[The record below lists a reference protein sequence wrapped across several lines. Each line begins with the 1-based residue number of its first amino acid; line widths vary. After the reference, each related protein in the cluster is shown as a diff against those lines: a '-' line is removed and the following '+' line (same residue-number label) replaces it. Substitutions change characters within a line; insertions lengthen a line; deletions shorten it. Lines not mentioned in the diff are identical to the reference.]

1 MLDRKRIIK
10 IEITSPAGRK
20 LVVAEKDQF
29 SFPRVFIDDMPV
41 SNIIIIKG
49 RDLPQFEIDKN
60 IYVITYMKNG
70 DRLRYPAAVRMS
82 LTDQLNVQLRSDYGT
97 LMEERRRYFKVEAD
111 IECSVLGY
119 MREED
124 NLIELEEPIKAS
136 IKNISIG
143 GIFLACSEGE
153 LFTLG
158 DSLLLSFRIEGE
170 TVDAMAKVLRIQR
183 NHERDVE
190 GYGCQFVNPDPT
202 QEELFAQFVYNVQ
215 LRKRIEQMERDEQ
228 LQEAMQRVKSADEG

>member
-49 RDLPQFEIDKN
+49 RDLPEFEIDKN

-97 LMEERRRYFKVEAD
+97 LMEERRRYFKVDAD
-111 IECSVLGY
+111 IECSILGY
-119 MREED
+119 VRGDED
-124 NLIELEEPIKAS
+124 FTEFETPVEAV

-143 GIFLACSEGE
+143 GIFLFRSKDE
-153 LFTLG
+153 LFSPNDT
-158 DSLLLSFRIEGE
+158 LLLNFKVEGE
-170 TVDAMAKVLRIQR
+170 TVDVMAKILRIQR
-183 NHERDVE
+183 NHDREIE
-190 GYGCQFVNPDPT
+190 GYGCQFVNADPM

-215 LRKRIEQMERDEQ
+215 LRKRIEQLERDEQ
-228 LQEAMQRVKSADEG
+228 LKEAMQRVKGADEG